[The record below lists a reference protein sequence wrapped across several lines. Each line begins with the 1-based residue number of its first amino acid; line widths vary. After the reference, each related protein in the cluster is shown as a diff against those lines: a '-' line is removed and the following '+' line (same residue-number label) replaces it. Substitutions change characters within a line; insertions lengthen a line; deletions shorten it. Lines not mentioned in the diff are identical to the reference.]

1 VCVYIHISIY
11 LSIYLSIYVYIYYL
25 FSQHSCARQGERIDA
40 YFVCLKRAIFV
51 QKCSLLLRKQCALF
65 AKRQSKGISAF
76 AAEGQQAPCPVRAQ
90 TRTHSPINTHYDTN
104 IHVNKQKESMACIHA
119 YVYLFW
125 LQIEDLRPLLSC
137 RNSSK
142 FSDSTDHQNTTLR
155 KNFFCCKTNFTYWT
169 TGLRVGRALCRHCF
183 FGNVAHTNVGDDT
196 NEIFI
201 LHQTSIF
208 SVSHLC
214 KNLSSYQ

>member
-1 VCVYIHISIY
+1 
-11 LSIYLSIYVYIYYL
+11 
-25 FSQHSCARQGERIDA
+25 
-40 YFVCLKRAIFV
+40 
-51 QKCSLLLRKQCALF
+51 
-65 AKRQSKGISAF
+65 
-76 AAEGQQAPCPVRAQ
+76 
-90 TRTHSPINTHYDTN
+90 
-104 IHVNKQKESMACIHA
+104 MACIHA
-119 YVYLFW
+119 SVYLFW

-214 KNLSSYQ
+214 KNLSSYQWTLDLTQARKTRRHNLTKFTCAKKSPCSRVMGILWLSSADTNSSFETCYTQLHFHLNWG